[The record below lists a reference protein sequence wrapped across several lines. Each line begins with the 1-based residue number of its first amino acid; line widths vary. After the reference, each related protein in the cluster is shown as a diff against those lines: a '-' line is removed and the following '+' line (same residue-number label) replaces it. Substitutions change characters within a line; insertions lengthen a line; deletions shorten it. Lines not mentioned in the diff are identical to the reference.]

1 MKYNF
6 DKIIDRSKTNSRKWN
21 PELYKDTYHGKK
33 DLLPLWVADMDFR
46 VAPPILRSMN
56 NIIEHGI
63 LGYSVPEDEYY
74 NSIIDWNAKRK
85 NCRIE
90 KDWIIFANGVV
101 PALNYMIQTF
111 TKEGDSILIQ
121 TPVYNPF
128 RVSTE
133 NNGRKIVETQLID
146 TNGYYTVDYE
156 DFERKIV
163 ENNIKIFIL
172 CNPHNPVGRV
182 WKREELEKMGEICLK
197 HDVLIIADE
206 IHSDL
211 IFKEYSHCS
220 FLTLR
225 EELKNICIVCSAPS
239 KTFNLAGLH
248 TSFIFIANPE
258 LKAKYKETMMKI
270 RLEAPNIFGI
280 AAVTAA
286 YTKSGEWLD
295 ELIEYLDGNRK
306 YIEEYLKENIPE
318 IKYVKPE
325 GTYLAWLD
333 FSEFLKDGHTLE
345 EIFEE
350 RAKVAI
356 DYGNWFGK
364 IGENYIRLNF
374 ACPRSVLK
382 EALDRIK
389 KAVK

>member
-6 DKIIDRSKTNSRKWN
+6 DEIIDRSKTNSRKCN
-21 PELYKDTYHGKK
+21 PELYKDTYNGKT

-46 VAPPILRSMN
+46 VAPPILRSMS

-63 LGYSVPEDEYY
+63 LGYSVAEDDYY
-74 NSIIDWNAKRK
+74 NSIIEWNKKRK
-85 NCRIE
+85 DCNIE
-90 KDWIIFANGVV
+90 REWITFSNGVV
-101 PALNYMIQTF
+101 PALNYIIQTF

-133 NNGRKIVETQLID
+133 NNGRKIVENQLID
-146 TNGYYTVDYE
+146 SNGYYTVDYE

-163 ENNIKIFIL
+163 ENNVKIFIL

-182 WKREELEKMGEICLK
+182 WKKEELEKMGDICLK
-197 HDVLIIADE
+197 HNVLVVADE

-211 IFKEYSHCS
+211 IFKEYKHCS
-220 FLTLR
+220 FLTLKD
-225 EELKNICIVCSAPS
+225 ELKNNCIVCSAPS
-239 KTFNLAGLH
+239 KTFNLAGLQ
-248 TSFIFIANPE
+248 TSFIFIANPD
-258 LKAKYKETMMKI
+258 LRAKYQETMTKI

-280 AAVTAA
+280 AAVTAG
-286 YTKSGEWLD
+286 YTKCEEWLD
-295 ELIEYLDGNRK
+295 ELIQYLDGNRN

-333 FSEFLKDGHTLE
+333 FSEFLKSGDSLE
-345 EIFEE
+345 NIFEE

-356 DYGNWFGK
+356 DYGNWFGTA
-364 IGENYIRLNF
+364 GEKYIRLNF
-374 ACPRSVLK
+374 ASPRSILK